1 MRGDIWQ
8 PTPHGGRIVG
18 WLELSADTL
27 AAAPTVTVAA
37 VTGQPPAPDVGWP
50 LAVAV
55 PTPTGDAETW
65 WVRVTQL
72 HTLPR
77 ADLDHRIRRL
87 PAHLLCRVDAALT
100 QTLGITTR

>member
-8 PTPHGGRIVG
+8 PATQDGRLVG

-37 VTGQPPAPDVGWP
+37 VTAQPPAPDVGWP
-50 LAVAV
+50 LAIAI
-55 PTPTGDAETW
+55 TAGDDRW

-77 ADLDHRIRRL
+77 DDLGHTIRRL
-87 PAHLLCRVDAALT
+87 PAQLLRRIDTALAR
-100 QTLGITTR
+100 TLGITAP

>member
-1 MRGDIWQ
+1 VRGDIWQ
-8 PTPHGGRIVG
+8 PATADGGLVG

-37 VTGQPPAPDVGWP
+37 VTAQPPAPDVGWP
-50 LAVAV
+50 LAIAL
-55 PTPTGDAETW
+55 TGDDRW

-77 ADLDHRIRRL
+77 DDLSHTIRRL
-87 PAHLLCRVDAALT
+87 PAQLLRRIDTALAR
-100 QTLGITTR
+100 TLGITAP